1 MEMLRLRNR
10 QRKPRLLLCAGV
22 YGAGDTPKKI
32 INFGERESQYRQPVT
47 TVDCSQMKESE
58 VVLKSIVPP
67 DVSQNGESFLQESH
81 L

>member
-22 YGAGDTPKKI
+22 YGIGDTPKKI
-32 INFGERESQYRQPVT
+32 INFGESQYRRPVT
-47 TVDCSQMKESE
+47 TMVDCSQMKESE
-58 VVLKSIVPP
+58 VVLESIVPP
-67 DVSQNGESFLQESH
+67 NVSQQGGSILQESH